1 MNEFLNGF
9 GATIFVLG
17 LVIFVHELG
26 HFLAAKWA
34 GVYAPRFS
42 IGFGPSLLS
51 RKWGETEYI
60 LAAIPLGGYVRMASR
75 EDETMALLEG
85 GPETAGEPDTVGGSG
100 AQVVPDETVRPA
112 RARYWD
118 PNALAPFGP
127 KPVPTNRLF
136 ESKPLAKRLVIMFA
150 GVTMNL
156 VLGFVILT
164 GLAWHGGEARI
175 NTRVVGEVPATPPV
189 LRQHLTSGDTILS
202 VDGKAV
208 TTWNEIIQGI
218 AAGEGSPLVLG
229 TNRGE
234 QRIDVGGRGA
244 PSRETIALAI
254 QNQFRQPAVL
264 GELRAGDAA
273 DRAGLQQGDSVL
285 AVDAHPVSTWDEL
298 VSRIRPAPG
307 RPLAFTIVRQGQ
319 LDTIVATPDSVR
331 DINPETGQ
339 TETIGRLGVSAPA
352 AERIPVSFGRAVRAG
367 ALLTVGMAGT
377 VVDILR
383 KLFTQEVSLSQLSG
397 PIGIARASAQA
408 AEVGFDRLLQL
419 VALLSINLAVFN
431 LLPIPILDGGQI
443 LLNVA
448 ESIKGSALSAR
459 TREYALRVGLL
470 AIAMLLVLVM
480 FNDIKSWLG
489 L

>member
-1 MNEFLNGF
+1 M
-9 GATIFVLG
+9 
-17 LVIFVHELG
+17 
-26 HFLAAKWA
+26 
-34 GVYAPRFS
+34 YAPRFS
-42 IGFGPSLLS
+42 IGFGPSLIS

-85 GPETAGEPDTVGGSG
+85 GAETPAEPDTVGGSG
-100 AQVVPDETVRPA
+100 AQVVPDEAVRPQ

-118 PNALAPFGP
+118 PDAMAPFGP
-127 KPVPTNRLF
+127 RPVPENRLF
-136 ESKPLAKRLVIMFA
+136 ESKALPKRLVIMFA

-189 LRQHLTSGDTILS
+189 LRQHLASGDTIIS
-202 VDGKAV
+202 VDGTAV
-208 TTWNEIIQGI
+208 STWNQVIREI
-218 AAGEGSPLVLG
+218 ATGEGSPLVLR

-234 QRIDVGGRGA
+234 QRIPVGGRSA
-244 PSRETIALAI
+244 PSREEVALAI
-254 QNQFRQPAVL
+254 QPRQPSVL
-264 GELRAGDAA
+264 GELLAGNAA
-273 DRAGLQQGDSVL
+273 ARAGLRQGDSVV
-285 AVDAHPVSTWDEL
+285 AVDGQAVSTWAEL
-298 VSRIRPAPG
+298 VSRIRPAAG
-307 RPLAFTIVRQGQ
+307 RPLTLTIVRQGQ

-331 DINPETGQ
+331 DINPETGK

-352 AERIPVSFGRAVRAG
+352 AERVPVSFGRAVQAG
-367 ALLTVGMAGT
+367 ALLTVGMATT

-443 LLNVA
+443 LLNIA

-459 TREYALRVGLL
+459 TREYALRFGLL

-480 FNDIKSWLG
+480 FNDIKNWLG